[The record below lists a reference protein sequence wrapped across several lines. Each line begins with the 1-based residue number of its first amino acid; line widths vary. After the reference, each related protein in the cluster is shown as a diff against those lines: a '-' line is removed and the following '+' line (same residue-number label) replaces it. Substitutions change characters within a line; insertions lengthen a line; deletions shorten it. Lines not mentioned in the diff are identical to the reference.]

1 MRRAGIAIG
10 AALAVATFLGGAREA
25 VAQEAIARETVG
37 TLVVAHG
44 ANPAWNA
51 PVLETARQ
59 ADTEG
64 PVEVAFLMGPA
75 AAERRFQDAV
85 RALVEAGA
93 DRVVVVPLFVS
104 SHSGHYE
111 QMRWLAGETDSLS
124 PIMREHLQHAGIER
138 PGGAVPLELA
148 PALDDSPE
156 LARVLAERALALA
169 GDPGER
175 SLFLVGHGP
184 NSAED
189 HAAWMKNLR
198 EVAGRVRRE
207 SGFADVKVGLV
218 RDDAPEAV
226 REEAVRGIR
235 ETIQLMHLASG
246 REVVVVPILISSGR
260 VSAEKIPADLAGLPI
275 VYDGTPILPHPAI
288 ARWIE
293 SRVRTLAAKPPAPT
307 ASVAERAG
315 DLR

>member
-1 MRRAGIAIG
+1 MIRVGLTIG
-10 AALAVATFLGGAREA
+10 LGLAAATMLGNARPA
-25 VAQEAIARETVG
+25 VAQETVG
-37 TLVVAHG
+37 TVVVAHG
-44 ANPAWNA
+44 ANPEWNA
-51 PVLETARQ
+51 PVLETAREV
-59 ADTEG
+59 DTKG
-64 PVEVAFLMGPA
+64 PIAVAFLMGPA

-111 QMRWLAGETDSLS
+111 QMRWLARETDSLS
-124 PIMREHLQHAGIER
+124 PIMMGHLHHAGIER
-138 PGGAVPLELA
+138 PEVAVPLELA
-148 PALDDSPE
+148 PALDDAPE
-156 LARVLAERALALA
+156 LARVLTDRALALVDDPA
-169 GDPGER
+169 GR

-184 NSAED
+184 TSAED
-189 HAAWMKNLR
+189 HAAWMQNLR
-198 EVAGRVRRE
+198 PVAERVRE
-207 SGFADVKVGLV
+207 EAGFADVMVGLV

-226 REEAVRGIR
+226 REEAVRVIR
-235 ETIQLMHLASG
+235 ETIELQHAASG

-260 VSAEKIPADLAGLPI
+260 VSAEKIPADLQGLPI

-293 SRVRTLAAKPPAPT
+293 SRVRTLAAKAPAPT
-307 ASVAERAG
+307 ASVAEGAE

>member
-1 MRRAGIAIG
+1 MTRAGLTMG
-10 AALAVATFLGGAREA
+10 LGLAASMMLGGARPA
-25 VAQEAIARETVG
+25 VAQETVG

-44 ANPAWNA
+44 ANPEWNA

-59 ADTEG
+59 ADTAG

-111 QMRWLAGETDSLS
+111 QMRWLAGETDTLS
-124 PIMREHLQHAGIER
+124 PIMIEHLHHAGIER
-138 PGGAVPLELA
+138 PDVAVPVELA

-156 LARVLAERALALA
+156 LARVLTDRALALA
-169 GDPGER
+169 DDPAER

-189 HAAWMKNLR
+189 HAAWMENLR
-198 EVAGRVRRE
+198 HVAERVRE
-207 SGFADVKVGLV
+207 EAGFADVKVGLV

-226 REEAVRGIR
+226 RAEAVRGIR
-235 ETIQLMHLASG
+235 ETIQLQHAASD
-246 REVVVVPILISSGR
+246 RDVVVVPILISSGR
-260 VSAEKIPADLAGLPI
+260 VSAEKIPADLQGLPI

-293 SRVRTLAAKPPAPT
+293 SRVRTLAANAPAAT
-307 ASVAERAG
+307 ASVAEGAD

>member
-1 MRRAGIAIG
+1 
-10 AALAVATFLGGAREA
+10 
-25 VAQEAIARETVG
+25 
-37 TLVVAHG
+37 
-44 ANPAWNA
+44 
-51 PVLETARQ
+51 
-59 ADTEG
+59 
-64 PVEVAFLMGPA
+64 
-75 AAERRFQDAV
+75 
-85 RALVEAGA
+85 
-93 DRVVVVPLFVS
+93 
-104 SHSGHYE
+104 
-111 QMRWLAGETDSLS
+111 
-124 PIMREHLQHAGIER
+124 
-138 PGGAVPLELA
+138 
-148 PALDDSPE
+148 
-156 LARVLAERALALA
+156 
-169 GDPGER
+169 
-175 SLFLVGHGP
+175 
-184 NSAED
+184 
-189 HAAWMKNLR
+189 MKNLR
-198 EVAGRVRRE
+198 EVAERVRRE